1 MNKIDRLYKDI
12 RTRYTTL
19 CNRTKNLN
27 GLQAMEYRT
36 IDRKNNKTVMVL
48 ASHEQPKQPGRG
60 LETITEYVYFYPIG
74 DTHIK
79 VHDEN
84 GEHILRRRFPV
95 AGRENI
101 PVSEAVHALIELKSS
116 WVPNLYFT
124 YRQQTRNK
132 YYTTPNMPQEELR
145 KWYQKFYN
153 LSSLRYLEDNLT
165 SA

>member
-1 MNKIDRLYKDI
+1 MNKLDRLHKDI
-12 RTRYTTL
+12 RNRYTTL
-19 CNRTKNLN
+19 CNRTKNPN

-48 ASHEQPKQPGRG
+48 ASHEQPKQPSRG
-60 LETITEYVYFYPIG
+60 VETITEYVYFYPMG

-84 GEHILRRRFPV
+84 GEHILRRQFPE

-101 PVSEAVHALIELKSS
+101 PVSEATHALIELKTS
-116 WVPNLYFT
+116 WVPNRYFT

-132 YYTTPNMPQEELR
+132 YYTAPNMSQEELR
-145 KWYQKFYN
+145 KWYQDFYN
-153 LSSLRYLEDNLT
+153 LSSLRYLEDQFA

>member
-1 MNKIDRLYKDI
+1 MNKLDLLYKDI
-12 RTRYTTL
+12 RNRYTAL
-19 CNRTKNLN
+19 CNRTKNPN

-36 IDRKNNKTVMVL
+36 IDRKNNKTMMAL
-48 ASHEQPKQPGRG
+48 TSHEYPTQPGRG
-60 LETITEYVYFYPIG
+60 VETITEYVYFSSMG

-79 VHDEN
+79 VYDES

-101 PVSEAVHALIELKSS
+101 PVSEAVHALIELKTS
-116 WVPNLYFT
+116 WVPNRYFT

-132 YYTTPNMPQEELR
+132 YYTAPNMSQEELR
-145 KWYQKFYN
+145 KWYQHFYN
-153 LSSLRYLEDNLT
+153 LSSLRYLEDHLV